1 MFGADPDHLIP
12 PVFLHSK
19 ESDFR
24 THIEFSDPHF
34 PYQGGMNRICYGY

>member
-1 MFGADPDHLIP
+1 MKTSSAMFGADPDHLIP

-24 THIEFSDPHF
+24 TLGFTHIDFSDPHF
-34 PYQGGMNRICYGY
+34 FT